1 MIHVQ
6 TMSTYVQMPT
16 SITEKLTKR
25 SKHSEAMTL
34 FAIGT
39 QIKDDS
45 RTASYTE
52 KDIAA
57 LFGETERSLN
67 TYISTLKNSGLLEVK
82 ELIKGKSDYRYNS
95 YYLPYLKEN
104 YFIVNSD
111 FLYEDIPV
119 KLKGI
124 LLFLK
129 ANCWKGTNYLEY
141 HSLEELAKL
150 CGIGKNDIS
159 KYKREL
165 ERLGLIKCFRNH
177 LFIIRRVPCRTRHQ
191 MDNLLFRHTDAG
203 DCRVV
208 ARLPVIELIARLAET
223 DCLPHRRLTGAVAL
237 QCIVRDVFP
246 RPAECILLADAGV
259 NRAVAH
265 EEECVSDLHIE
276 PIVIDD
282 LAACQALMLRNRD
295 KSIIPDKNAFRILIF
310 DERCAPVV
318 KNLQDGKRRVGHV
331 GLRVIRQRIDD
342 RFDALVKV
350 RALFEHLRENLGR
363 KCGKHIGAYAAS
375 HSICENNDVR
385 VRAMDDFDLVSTENF
400 AVVVQAFI
408 CNFRCQTHFERTS
421 DCYSSF
427 FLLYVSLILNFFT
440 GFDGLRLLS
449 GKTVS
454 AMPVTIGRPVSG
466 STVSLHFSFGAA

>member
-1 MIHVQ
+1 MIIHLRP
-6 TMSTYVQMPT
+6 MSTYVQMPT

-52 KDIAA
+52 KDLAA
-57 LFGETERSLN
+57 FFGETERSLN

-177 LFIIRRVPCRTRHQ
+177 LFITCEHFPLYLKETPKNRVYQSIYDYCFSKEIIPPYKKVDDADWDRNILIITEKYQNDYERLEKDLNDKCA
-191 MDNLLFRHTDAG
+191 NLPPEVSLEYFCKA
-203 DCRVV
+203 
-208 ARLPVIELIARLAET
+208 
-223 DCLPHRRLTGAVAL
+223 LTG
-237 QCIVRDVFP
+237 RMP
-246 RPAECILLADAGV
+246 
-259 NRAVAH
+259 
-265 EEECVSDLHIE
+265 
-276 PIVIDD
+276 
-282 LAACQALMLRNRD
+282 
-295 KSIIPDKNAFRILIF
+295 
-310 DERCAPVV
+310 V
-318 KNLQDGKRRVGHV
+318 KNEKKQPNT
-331 GLRVIRQRIDD
+331 I
-342 RFDALVKV
+342 
-350 RALFEHLRENLGR
+350 
-363 KCGKHIGAYAAS
+363 
-375 HSICENNDVR
+375 
-385 VRAMDDFDLVSTENF
+385 
-400 AVVVQAFI
+400 
-408 CNFRCQTHFERTS
+408 
-421 DCYSSF
+421 
-427 FLLYVSLILNFFT
+427 IL
-440 GFDGLRLLS
+440 
-449 GKTVS
+449 
-454 AMPVTIGRPVSG
+454 
-466 STVSLHFSFGAA
+466 